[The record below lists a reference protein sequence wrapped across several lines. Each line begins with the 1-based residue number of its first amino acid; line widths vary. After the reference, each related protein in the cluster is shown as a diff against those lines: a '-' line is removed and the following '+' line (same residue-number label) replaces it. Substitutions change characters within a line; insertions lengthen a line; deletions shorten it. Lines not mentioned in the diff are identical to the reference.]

1 MSALLVILCYHR
13 VLPDAE
19 RSAGGR
25 PYFLR
30 GSAVST
36 STFAAHMNSLAEDF
50 DVLTESEVLDWLD
63 GRRDLRRPSCWITFD
78 DGYRDVVEHAAPIL
92 EQHAFSATMFIST
105 KVVME
110 PGCWLPADQWYATLN
125 SATRSLGTLVEGDAR
140 FDFDLAIPQ
149 HYARLVDGPERR
161 RYLCAP
167 ADEQAHRL
175 EHLALALAAPGLRM
189 ADLYVKPDGLVDLAS
204 KGWSVGGHGYAHV
217 ILPNAEES
225 ICASE
230 IRVPRE
236 LFETHGLS
244 PRTFAYADGACD
256 AVIAEKVRE
265 AGWKA
270 AVCLGNGHAVAGDR
284 YLLRRFLA
292 ADDPQWIKGLR
303 GIR

>member
-1 MSALLVILCYHR
+1 MSAPLVILCYHR

-19 RSAGGR
+19 RRAGGR

-36 STFAAHMNSLAEDF
+36 STFAAHMNSLAEYF
-50 DVLTESEVLDWLD
+50 DVLSESEVLDWLD

-92 EQHAFSATMFIST
+92 DQHAFSATMFIST

-110 PGCWLPADQWYATLN
+110 PGCWLPADEWYATLN
-125 SATRSLGTLVEGDAR
+125 KATRSRGTLPEGGAR
-140 FDFDLAIPQ
+140 WEFDLAVPE

-161 RYLCAP
+161 RYLRAP
-167 ADEQAHRL
+167 ADKQAGLR
-175 EHLALALAAPGLRM
+175 EHLAHALAATGLRK
-189 ADLYVKPDGLVDLAS
+189 ADLYVKLDGLADLAA
-204 KGWSVGGHGYAHV
+204 KGWSFGGHGHAHV
-217 ILPNAEES
+217 ILTSAEKL

-236 LFETHGLS
+236 LLERHGLS
-244 PRTFAYADGACD
+244 PRTFAYADGASD
-256 AVIAEKVRE
+256 AGLAEKVRE

-270 AVCLGNGHAVAGDR
+270 AVCLGNGQASAGDR

-292 ADDPQWIKGLR
+292 VDDPLWIKGLR
-303 GIR
+303 AIR